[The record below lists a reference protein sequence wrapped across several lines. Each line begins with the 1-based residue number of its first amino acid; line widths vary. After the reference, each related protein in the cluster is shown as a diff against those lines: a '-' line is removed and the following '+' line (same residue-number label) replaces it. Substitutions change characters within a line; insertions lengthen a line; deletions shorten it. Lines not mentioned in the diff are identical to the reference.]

1 MKRNIIWTDRA
12 QLLRMPTIQAKIE
25 KEVNNELQGTAH
37 YELPKKIGLLEH
49 DFSIERGELTPTQ
62 KVKRRAI
69 DKHYKQLI
77 DSLYAEADKS
87 GFTDQHAIA

>member
-1 MKRNIIWTDRA
+1 
-12 QLLRMPTIQAKIE
+12 MPTIQAKME
-25 KEVNNELQGTAH
+25 KEVNKELEGAAH
-37 YELPKKIGLLEH
+37 YEIPKKIGLLEH

-69 DKHYKQLI
+69 DKHYKKLI
-77 DSLYAEADKS
+77 DSLYDEAEHS